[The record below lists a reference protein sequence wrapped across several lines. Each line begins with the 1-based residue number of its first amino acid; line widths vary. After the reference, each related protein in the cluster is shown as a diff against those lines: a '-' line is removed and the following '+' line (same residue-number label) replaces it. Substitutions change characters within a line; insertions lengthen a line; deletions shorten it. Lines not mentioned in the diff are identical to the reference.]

1 MRALRALSLASV
13 LGAWVVISIG
23 GFVTSTGSGLG
34 CRDVILCGEAPLGSA
49 AATIEVTHRVA
60 AWIEGGLV
68 LALLVL
74 VLLRYRSWNPVRN
87 LTVLVFVL
95 IVVQS
100 VLGMLSVAAGY
111 GALGDLSAY
120 PVFVGLHLAVGT
132 ATLAVAV
139 LNAAFIFFRP
149 PLAPAPTGTSAR
161 STTVEV

>member
-1 MRALRALSLASV
+1 MASV
-13 LGAWVVISIG
+13 IGAWVVIAIG

-34 CRDVILCGEAPLGSA
+34 CRDVILCGEAPLGSG
-49 AATIEVTHRVA
+49 AATIEVTHRLA
-60 AWIEGGLV
+60 AWIEGFLV

-74 VLLRYRSWNPVRN
+74 VLLRYRSWSPVRN

-95 IVVQS
+95 IVVQA

-111 GALGDLSAY
+111 GMLGGLSVY
-120 PVFVGLHLAVGT
+120 PIFVGLHLAVGT

-149 PLAPAPTGTSAR
+149 PPAPAPLDASPRSA
-161 STTVEV
+161 TTEA